1 MGRGQKIIIAEKEAE
16 AIRDIIGVKRL
27 IVIVWFVRVH
37 GRDMVVLE
45 GVSDRPRRGR

>member
-1 MGRGQKIIIAEKEAE
+1 MGWGQKIVIVEEEAE
-16 AIRDIIGVKRL
+16 AIRDIIGMIHL

-37 GRDMVVLE
+37 RRDVVVLE